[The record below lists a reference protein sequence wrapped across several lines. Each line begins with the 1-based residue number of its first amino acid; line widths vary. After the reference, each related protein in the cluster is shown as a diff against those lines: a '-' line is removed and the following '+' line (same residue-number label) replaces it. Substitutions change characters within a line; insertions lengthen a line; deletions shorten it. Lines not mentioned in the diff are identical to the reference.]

1 MVQRIRKRN
10 RWRKKRRRKRRGEG
24 EERRDSSMIASA
36 SEGSLIIH
44 QNGCW
49 LALSSMRNKLTHG

>member
-1 MVQRIRKRN
+1 MEKEEEE
-10 RWRKKRRRKRRGEG
+10 KEEEG
-24 EERRDSSMIASA
+24 GGGERRDSSMIASA